1 MLFDGL
7 VAVLNADSS
16 AGVDGSSS
24 LNVRVGVDGGRVG
37 TNASSGNGNG
47 GSGGVVQRKTRVGK
61 RSTSQTV
68 VAEEAVVAESVVAE
82 AVVAEEAIGQGE
94 LSGSSSNQ
102 NNQNNLK
109 KKNII

>member
-37 TNASSGNGNG
+37 TNASSRDGNG
-47 GSGGVVQRKTRVGK
+47 GGSVKTRVGK
-61 RSTSQTV
+61 GSTVKTSIAKTGVTVRRTKDLGLSNHGNSQ
-68 VAEEAVVAESVVAE
+68 
-82 AVVAEEAIGQGE
+82 
-94 LSGSSSNQ
+94 
-102 NNQNNLK
+102 QNNLK
-109 KKNII
+109 KMRK

>member
-37 TNASSGNGNG
+37 TNASSRD
-47 GSGGVVQRKTRVGK
+47 GSSGKRNTGVTERSTSNAERKAGVAE
-61 RSTSQTV
+61 RSTSQT
-68 VAEEAVVAESVVAE
+68 EAKSITA
-82 AVVAEEAIGQGE
+82 
-94 LSGSSSNQ
+94 
-102 NNQNNLK
+102 
-109 KKNII
+109 